1 MSAATGAARG
11 AQLML
16 QKLKSSCSVDW
27 ALICVFLGRASAP
40 ISVLLPAGIGSNP
53 LQRVVGALLSSP
65 YGER

>member
-1 MSAATGAARG
+1 MGAARG

-16 QKLKSSCSVDW
+16 QKLKSSCNVLDW

-40 ISVLLPAGIGSNP
+40 ISVLLPGGIGSNP